1 MLDEIDINIL
11 KRFPA
16 LFKGRMLIV
25 SIKSQE
31 DLGKREMK
39 WGGVSPNGKLVKLCV
54 VGDTSAD
61 EWQNIGDLT
70 IHDVLK

>member
-1 MLDEIDINIL
+1 MDDIDIDIL

-16 LFKGRMLIV
+16 LFKGKTLIV
-25 SIKSQE
+25 EINRTN
-31 DLGKREMK
+31 LGKREMK

-54 VGDTSAD
+54 PGDASAD
-61 EWQNIGDLT
+61 EWQNIGDLK